1 MRADSQSMTVIES
14 SPKTWVKDRIMRC
27 ISAFMAIII
36 GLIIVSCGNHRE
48 LTATS
53 ALPGSP
59 STAPVSLPSSPSAPS
74 EPSVERDETI
84 RRTTPQGD
92 KITIL
97 HHDERGLVTFTIDE
111 TGHRTLYS
119 HDRLGRIEGVRL
131 SDGTDFRIAY
141 AAETAVITAI
151 QRNAQPL
158 SAHDLIW
165 QDRSLMRKD
174 AATGVWLVVIPDPT
188 KGEVDIQGPV
198 L

>member
-1 MRADSQSMTVIES
+1 MRV
-14 SPKTWVKDRIMRC
+14 
-27 ISAFMAIII
+27 
-36 GLIIVSCGNHRE
+36 
-48 LTATS
+48 
-53 ALPGSP
+53 
-59 STAPVSLPSSPSAPS
+59 
-74 EPSVERDETI
+74 
-84 RRTTPQGD
+84 
-92 KITIL
+92 
-97 HHDERGLVTFTIDE
+97 RGLSVSSTTAFLE
-111 TGHRTLYS
+111 FAH
-119 HDRLGRIEGVRL
+119 EQGVRL